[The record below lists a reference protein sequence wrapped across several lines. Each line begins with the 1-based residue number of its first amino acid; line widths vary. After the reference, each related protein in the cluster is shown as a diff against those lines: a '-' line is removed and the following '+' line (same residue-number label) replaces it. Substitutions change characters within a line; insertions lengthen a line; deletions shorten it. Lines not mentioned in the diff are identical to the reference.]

1 MTPSAVAQLL
11 NRCLGVLCDAVFA
24 EEGML
29 DKFIGD
35 AVLAVFG
42 APLAQPDHAARA
54 VRVAIAMHQAVAALD
69 IQPPISLRIAV
80 NSGITTVGDIGSP
93 RRREYTV
100 LGDVV
105 NTCARMVTY
114 ACEPGQIVL
123 TSATRERLPAA
134 SGMRAMGRVALRGR
148 DAAVDLYT
156 IEQIAPTQKE

>member
-1 MTPSAVAQLL
+1 M
-11 NRCLGVLCDAVFA
+11 CDAVFA

-54 VRVAIAMHQAVAALD
+54 LRVATAMHQAVASLD
-69 IQPPISLRIAV
+69 LQPPIALRIAV
-80 NSGITTVGDIGSP
+80 NSGIATVGDIGSP

-123 TSATRERLPAA
+123 TAATRERLTSPAGLR
-134 SGMRAMGRVALRGR
+134 SVGTVGLRGR
-148 DAAVDLYT
+148 DAPVDLFT
-156 IEQIAPTQKE
+156 VEQSAPTQKE